1 MDGWMDGWPV
11 TQWHFGPSRP
21 RQATLSRTSIWRC
34 RQRKSVAVKKFRKAS
49 LDAPDDRQAL
59 EAPDT
64 AS

>member
-1 MDGWMDGWPV
+1 MDGQLPSGTLARV
-11 TQWHFGPSRP
+11 AHARQHFLG
-21 RQATLSRTSIWRC
+21 TSIWRC
-34 RQRKSVAVKKFRKAS
+34 RKRKSVAVKKFRKAS